1 MEVYTGLTSDG
12 RFLNG
17 AELTCLM
24 ATRLVA
30 FCLLGIGNRCLSHKG
45 RCKFYGCYEWRGT
58 IKELRRYELGLK
70 ILKFKIQIKLNRC
83 QG

>member
-1 MEVYTGLTSDG
+1 MEVYTGSTGDG

-30 FCLLGIGNRCLSHKG
+30 FCLWNIDTGVQATREGVNFNMVAMNGGLL
-45 RCKFYGCYEWRGT
+45 WRT
-58 IKELRRYELGLK
+58 
-70 ILKFKIQIKLNRC
+70 
-83 QG
+83 